1 MNTHQVL
8 IETLTP
14 NQSGMITESAT
25 DGKNLWLSG
34 VFMQADIRNRNNRIY
49 PVTEISRAVMEAQ
62 RGISESNGIF
72 GELDHPTTLSINLD
86 RISHVITDLRMEGSN
101 AVGRMKILPTPMGNI
116 AKTLIESGV
125 RIGVSSRGAGGV
137 NGEGIVEGFSFVTV
151 DIVATPSAQGA
162 TPASIY
168 ESLDGNVTG
177 RRVLT
182 LAEQMQEDPA
192 AQKFF
197 KEEILKFLK
206 TNVFAKK

>member
-14 NQSGMITESAT
+14 GQSNMITESAT

-34 VFMQADIRNRNNRIY
+34 VFMQADIRNRNNRVY
-49 PVTEISRAVMEAQ
+49 PITEIARAVTEAQ
-62 RGISESNGIF
+62 RGITESNGIF

-86 RISHVITDLRMEGSN
+86 RISHVITDLRMEGAN
-101 AVGRMKILPTPMGNI
+101 AVGRMKILPTPMGAI

-125 RIGVSSRGAGGV
+125 RIGVSSRGAGAVNTEGV
-137 NGEGIVEGFSFVTV
+137 VEGFNFVTV

-168 ESLDGNVTG
+168 ESLDVSVTG

-197 KEEILKFLK
+197 KDEILKFLK